1 MTLLDAFSLFGGV
14 GLFLYGMTVMSEGLK
29 DAAGDNLQTILEKAT
44 SNKFTA
50 IFVGTLMTVLVQSS
64 SATDIMVIGF
74 VNSGMMNL
82 FQALGVIMGANIGTT
97 VTAQIT
103 AFNLAAYAPVIM
115 FFGVIAF
122 LFVKNNTVKYVG
134 EVIMGFGMLFVGIS
148 IMKTAIKPLSESEA
162 FIRTIS
168 GLDNP
173 FAAVLFG
180 VAFTALLQS
189 SSSSTVI
196 FQAFAVQG
204 LLSYRTAVYLV
215 IGAAIGSVTPNLI
228 ASLTVNRNGKR
239 SAILNLVFNLF
250 RAALMMTLVA
260 LVPQMLTWIQ
270 ALSPNDIGRQ
280 IANTH
285 TIFAIIAV
293 VVQTPFMKFLV
304 KIVEKVI
311 PILPE
316 EDEQMKDR
324 SLQYM
329 VNITK
334 MPTSI
339 ALRQAR
345 LEVSR
350 MGRFAAKNLREAVE
364 CFFDYDPSKA
374 QRVRTREESVN
385 ILNELID
392 EAMAEMRDFSFGREA
407 LKSMSEMAIT
417 VTDIERLSDHA
428 ENIIEYV
435 EDMNSKH
442 SVMSPDAR
450 NELFMMA
457 RDAVEMAELAIDVF
471 ETGET
476 IPLQRIEKLENR
488 LDWQEKELVDHHI
501 VRLMSN
507 TCDPLAG
514 VIFTNLVTDLE
525 RCGDHAYNI
534 AYALTGAAPKE
545 VVFQGV
551 DSDTS
556 TDSATSIE
564 ENLPNLNE
572 TQEILEEISQS
583 DSVAEPASAE

>member
-1 MTLLDAFSLFGGV
+1 MTLLSAFSLLGGV
-14 GLFLYGMTVMSEGLK
+14 GLFLYGMTVMSDGLK
-29 DAAGDNLQTILEKAT
+29 DAAGDNLQSILEKAT
-44 SNKFTA
+44 SNKMTA
-50 IFVGTLMTVLVQSS
+50 IFVGLAMTVLIQSS

-74 VNSGMMNL
+74 VNSGMMTL

-115 FFGVIAF
+115 FLGVVAF

-148 IMKTAIKPLSESEA
+148 IMKEAIKPLSESES

-173 FAAVLFG
+173 FLAVLFG

-204 LLSYRTAVYLV
+204 LLSYHTAVYLV

-250 RAALMMTLVA
+250 RAALMMTLIAVF
-260 LVPQMLTWIQ
+260 PQMLDLIQ
-270 ALSPNDIGRQ
+270 SLSPDDVGRQ

-293 VVQTPFMKFLV
+293 IVEMPFMKYLV
-304 KIVEKVI
+304 KIVEKII
-311 PILPE
+311 PVLPE
-316 EDEQMKDR
+316 ENERMKDR

-329 VNITK
+329 VNVKK
-334 MPTSI
+334 MPSSI
-339 ALRQAR
+339 ALNQAH
-345 LEVSR
+345 LEIAR
-350 MGRFAAKNLREAVE
+350 MGRISAKNVREAVE
-364 CFFDYDPSKA
+364 CFFDYDATKA
-374 QRVRTREESVN
+374 ERIRVREESVD
-385 ILNELID
+385 ILNDLID
-392 EAMAEMRDFSFGREA
+392 SAMTEMREFSFGSEA
-407 LKSMSEMAIT
+407 LKSISEMMIT
-417 VTDIERLSDHA
+417 VTDLERLSDHA
-428 ENIIEYV
+428 VNIVEYA
-435 EDMNSKH
+435 EQMINKH
-442 SVMSPDAR
+442 SMMSKDAQE
-450 NELFMMA
+450 ELFMMA
-457 RDAVEMAELAIDVF
+457 RDAVEIVDLSVDIF

-501 VRLMSN
+501 IRLMSN

-514 VIFTNLVTDLE
+514 IIFTNLVTDLE
-525 RCGDHAYNI
+525 RCGDHAYNV
-534 AYALTGAAPKE
+534 AYALSDIHPKE
-545 VVFQGV
+545 
-551 DSDTS
+551 DD
-556 TDSATSIE
+556 E
-564 ENLPNLNE
+564 E
-572 TQEILEEISQS
+572 TQEAVDVNANPGSSEGETSE
-583 DSVAEPASAE
+583 AE